1 VNIFLIPYTWMRH
14 LSVAFVCA
22 AAGLI
27 AWWLVLS
34 AAVLLPVWT
43 VDWDGCVY
51 LATLCAFT
59 GGASTLCEASLRR
72 ESVVKRVGKTV
83 GSAMVSG
90 ILATLGYWAWHAAVG
105 PLILSDQAAAD
116 LTEPTLVSLR
126 YRLAAFALAGM
137 QAGVGP
143 LVFRRLKGF
152 FAHIGAGL
160 VAGLAAAAA
169 WYAFGYSK
177 FILGFSDNYFASAM
191 GAMVFGGVFG
201 LFAWGIPDSLYAGWV
216 RVVSETR
223 HGRRIPVDA
232 PDGNPRE
239 RFIGHFPRGLDLFL
253 PAEEGVTE
261 LHVSLMVNRRQ
272 EYRGR
277 GLTLKPTL
285 VRRFLERIDLRY
297 DARRPAPLETKLSS
311 GDRFVLGDPKDPT
324 VLEFVMLP
332 REER

>member
-1 VNIFLIPYTWMRH
+1 MNIFLIPYTWMRH
-14 LSVAFVCA
+14 VSVALVCA
-22 AAGLI
+22 AAGLF
-27 AWWLVLS
+27 AWWLVL
-34 AAVLLPVWT
+34 AWAVLLPFWT
-43 VDWDGCVY
+43 IAWDGCVY
-51 LATLCAFT
+51 LAALCAFV

-72 ESVVKRVGKTV
+72 ESIVKRVLKTA
-83 GSAMVSG
+83 GSGMVSG
-90 ILATLGYWAWHAAVG
+90 MLAIAGYWSWHKIGG
-105 PLILSDQAAAD
+105 PVILSDASAAD
-116 LTEPTLVSLR
+116 LAEPTLVSLR
-126 YRLAAFALAGM
+126 YRLAAFALAGT

-143 LVFRRLKGF
+143 LVFRRFKGF
-152 FAHIGAGL
+152 FAHVGAGL
-160 VAGLAAAAA
+160 VAGLAAGAA
-169 WYAFGYSK
+169 WYAWGYSK
-177 FILGFSDNYFASAM
+177 FIFGFSDLYLASAV
-191 GAMVFGGVFG
+191 GALVFGGVFG

-232 PDGNPRE
+232 PDGSPRE
-239 RFIGHFPRGLDLFL
+239 RFVGHFPRGLDLFL
-253 PAEEGVTE
+253 PADEGVME

-277 GLTLKPTL
+277 GLTLQPTL